1 MSRDT
6 FVWSM
11 TNVPTGMASQFSVT
25 IHLPRIEGTQP
36 EIGSVKWC

>member
-11 TNVPTGMASQFSVT
+11 TNVPTGTASQFSVT

-36 EIGSVKWC
+36 EIGSAKWC